1 MPGISRVKTWIG
13 REVLVYSD
21 LNDEFDNIINNLEA
35 SNVDGYSASVA
46 QMRETTDPGGI
57 GTESLALRISDELKR
72 IRFALS
78 RIVGK
83 TYWYEAPSRSLQTL
97 YSDADLYFQVSP
109 YLGTLDINEAISET
123 ILAGYYDSDGFNDSN
138 WLDTT
143 NKKMSDTAFAL
154 KNDVADSRYFI
165 VNTSKTSS
173 RSGTISLW
181 FRNFASNDTIF
192 LNPLSGLRVYL
203 NANGFLKLDQEVQ
216 TAATASTKVVQ
227 SITGTSSLS
236 GSTSFNNVIIRYKYG
251 NTASDKVDLLLNGV
265 LVGSISGSALPVNV
279 PGAPNNKSVLF
290 GNRSSYSKT
299 YGTPFTFPQSWTP
312 TSTDFT
318 AIITGA
324 GSLSATDGILT
335 ITGSATTDTAYIVN
349 TTATNPL
356 DSLPTNGQSVEL
368 KFKLGANVATAVAAT
383 DVPNI
388 GAPFEIALHNNGAG
402 KGIFVR
408 VLHDEI
414 YFNRSSG
421 LGINTSDP
429 PLLTIAHNFTDWTH
443 LYVVMKSAT
452 TFVFINGE
460 LKGSFSTPTD
470 GTANN
475 RVAFGKIQ
483 SASTVL
489 SEVSVE
495 YFIVGNNLSANPD
508 YFQENISNVQQISDP
523 CFIRGFI
530 TDSATISSL
539 QNSSP
544 FSLFGKSAR
553 TSNTVSNRTFGIG
566 VSVPTTQVLS
576 VGAIA
581 DFYSDGINPVKINAN
596 FSCRPSAAGAGTYK
610 IGGYLTVA
618 RSYDLT
624 AQHIQN
630 LVTSTTSTISAASNL
645 SHAVNFVVP
654 AATEPQWEL
663 PIFTAM
669 LLPAG
674 KYTLTGFVFN
684 QNSAGTIV
692 VNRAKCYVSN

>member
-35 SNVDGYSASVA
+35 ANVDGYSASVA
-46 QMRETTDPGGI
+46 QMRETADPGGI

-97 YSDADLYFQVSP
+97 YSDADLYFQVNT

-154 KNDVADSRYFI
+154 KNDAADSRYFI

-173 RSGTISLW
+173 RSGTVSLW

-216 TAATASTKVVQ
+216 TAATGSTKVVQ

-290 GNRSSYSKT
+290 ANRTSY
-299 YGTPFTFPQSWTP
+299 
-312 TSTDFT
+312 TSTYNSPLTFAT
-318 AIITGA
+318 GQLSSLPSGWSTGGA
-324 GSLSATDGILT
+324 GGTLQISNDGMLT
-335 ITGSATTDTAYIVN
+335 ITGSAVTNTAYLVN
-349 TTATNPL
+349 SSL
-356 DSLPTNGQSVEL
+356 SSLPTNGQSVEL
-368 KFKLGANVATAVAAT
+368 KFKLGANVATAVAVT

-388 GAPFEIALHNNGAG
+388 GAPFEIALHNNSTS

-470 GTANN
+470 TTVNN

-495 YFIVGNNLSANPD
+495 YFTVGDNATANPD

-530 TDSATISSL
+530 SDSATISSL
-539 QNSSP
+539 QSSSA

-553 TSNTVSNRTFGIG
+553 ISNTVINRTFGIG

-576 VGAIA
+576 VGAVA
-581 DFYSDGINPVKINAN
+581 DFYSDGITPVKINAN

-610 IGGYLTVA
+610 IGGYLTIA

-630 LVTSTTSTISAASNL
+630 LVTSTTATISAASNL

-663 PIFTAM
+663 PIFTSM

-684 QNSAGTIV
+684 QNSVGTIV
-692 VNRAKCYVSN
+692 VNRVKCSVSN

>member
-46 QMRETTDPGGI
+46 QMRETANPGGI

-123 ILAGYYDSDGFNDSN
+123 ILAGYYDSDGFNDAN

-154 KNDVADSRYFI
+154 KNDAADSRYFI

-192 LNPLSGLRVYL
+192 LNPLSGLRLYL

-251 NTASDKVDLLLNGV
+251 NTASDQVDLLLNGV

-279 PGAPNNKSVLF
+279 PGAPNNKTVLF
-290 GNRSSYSKT
+290 GNRTSYTGTYNSPLAFPLGQLSSLPS
-299 YGTPFTFPQSWTP
+299 GWT
-312 TSTDFT
+312 SG
-318 AIITGA
+318 GA
-324 GSLSATDGILT
+324 GGTLQISNDGMLT
-335 ITGSATTDTAYIVN
+335 ITGSAVTNTAYLVN
-349 TTATNPL
+349 SSLA
-356 DSLPTNGQSVEL
+356 SLPTNGQSVEL
-368 KFKLGANVATAVAAT
+368 KFKLGANVATAVAVT
-383 DVPNI
+383 DVPNV

-460 LKGSFSTPTD
+460 LKGSFSTPADT
-470 GTANN
+470 TASN

-495 YFIVGNNLSANPD
+495 YFTVGDNSTANPD

-539 QNSSP
+539 QTSSP

-553 TSNTVSNRTFGIG
+553 LSNNVINRTFGIG

-576 VGAIA
+576 VGAVA
-581 DFYSDGINPVKINAN
+581 DFYSDGITPVKISAN
-596 FSCRPSAAGAGTYK
+596 FSCRPSAATAGTYK

-630 LVTSTTSTISAASNL
+630 LVTSTTATISAASNL
-645 SHAVNFVVP
+645 SHAVNFVIP
-654 AATEPQWEL
+654 ASTEPQWEL

-684 QNSAGTIV
+684 QNSVGTIV

>member
-35 SNVDGYSASVA
+35 ANVDGYSASVA

-290 GNRSSYSKT
+290 ANRTSYTNT
-299 YGTPFTFPQSWTP
+299 YSTPFAFLSGWSPSAPWSSFVSP
-312 TSTDFT
+312 
-318 AIITGA
+318 G
-324 GSLSATDGILT
+324 GSLTVNDGILT
-335 ITGSATTDTAYIVN
+335 ITGSAVTNTAYLVN
-349 TTATNPL
+349 SSL
-356 DSLPTNGQSVEL
+356 SSLPTNGQSVEL
-368 KFKLGANVATAVAAT
+368 KFKLGANVATAVAVT

-388 GAPFEIALHNNGAG
+388 GAPFEIALHNSGAG

-414 YFNRSSG
+414 YFNKSSG
-421 LGINTSDP
+421 LGINTVPGDP

-460 LKGSFSTPTD
+460 LKGSFSTPAD
-470 GTANN
+470 ATASN

-495 YFIVGNNLSANPD
+495 YFIVGDNSTANAD

-539 QNSSP
+539 QTSSP

-553 TSNTVSNRTFGIG
+553 VSNNVINRTFGIG
-566 VSVPTTQVLS
+566 VSVPTAQVLS

-581 DFYSDGINPVKINAN
+581 DFYSDGITPVKINAN
-596 FSCRPSAAGAGTYK
+596 FSCRPSAATAGTYK

-630 LVTSTTSTISAASNL
+630 LVTLTTSTISAASNL

-692 VNRAKCYVSN
+692 VNRAKCSVSN